1 MTKKKTKRRTNKNK
15 KTKNIPKKYTNKLSN
30 KDKKKQLK
38 NIERSKKSYKRGVYV
53 DRPKLK
59 SFKNKKS
66 QWILKFENKYNHKI
80 TDQNFIHNNIISKKG
95 QNLILKKGRGAYY
108 SSGSRP
114 NQTSSSWAYARLAS
128 VIIGGPARKVDKN
141 IWLEY
146 KK

>member
-1 MTKKKTKRRTNKNK
+1 MKSK
-15 KTKNIPKKYTNKLSN
+15 IPKKYTEKLSK
-30 KDKKKQLK
+30 KDKLKQIKSL
-38 NIERSKKSYKRGVYV
+38 KKSRKMYKNGIFI

-59 SFKNKKS
+59 SYPKKRS
-66 QWILKFENKYNHKI
+66 QWLIKFEKKYNRKI
-80 TDQNFIHNNIISKKG
+80 TDKDFIHKNIISKKG

-114 NQTSSSWAYARLAS
+114 NQNSSSWAYARLAS
-128 VIIGGPARKVDKN
+128 VIVGGPARKVDNK

>member
-1 MTKKKTKRRTNKNK
+1 MTKKKTKRRTNK
-15 KTKNIPKKYTNKLSN
+15 KTKNIPKKYTNNLSN
-30 KDKKKQLK
+30 KDKKKQLQNLK
-38 NIERSKKSYKRGVYV
+38 RSKKSYKRGVYV

-66 QWILKFENKYNHKI
+66 QWILKFEKKYNHKI

>member
-1 MTKKKTKRRTNKNK
+1 MTKRMTKR
-15 KTKNIPKKYTNKLSN
+15 KNIPKKYTNKLSN
-30 KDKKKQLK
+30 KDKKKQVK

-66 QWILKFENKYNHKI
+66 QWTLKFENKYNHKI

-128 VIIGGPARKVDKN
+128 VIVGGPARKVDKN